1 MINNIIQPYNIAFS
15 VLFSNMSLLDKYQ
28 KSIPKTW
35 DELKNTTKYILE
47 QENNPELIGYNGF
60 LDGKNIIIIYYLRFI
75 FIYQF
80 I

>member
-1 MINNIIQPYNIAFS
+1 
-15 VLFSNMSLLDKYQ
+15 MSLLDKYQ

-75 FIYQF
+75 FIY
-80 I
+80 